1 MHLYFSS
8 NIVFANKISPQADP
22 EDSLANNVAVLK
34 LGGVKKINKPA
45 PPAPSVKDI
54 IDLRVDGYMYFA
66 FVTYNYLEI
75 F

>member
-22 EDSLANNVAVLK
+22 EDSPAP
-34 LGGVKKINKPA
+34 PA